1 MVATRQ
7 GMTVSKQPK
16 ETKALS
22 RDPAELSY
30 KEWMALPADEQY
42 EVLETLRQRERE
54 RSERDGRP
62 EGAALEASMAEF
74 WTLMQE
80 VREEEQRTG
89 IVKPG
94 WIVIGKGR
102 TVHGL
107 TRKVSPD
114 MLRDVSRRP
123 RRKSSP

>member
-30 KEWMALPADEQY
+30 KEWMALPADEQN
-42 EVLETLRQRERE
+42 EVPETLRQREGAQRARRAAGGRGA
-54 RSERDGRP
+54 RS
-62 EGAALEASMAEF
+62 LHAEF

-89 IVKPG
+89 IIKPG

-102 TVHGL
+102 TLHRL